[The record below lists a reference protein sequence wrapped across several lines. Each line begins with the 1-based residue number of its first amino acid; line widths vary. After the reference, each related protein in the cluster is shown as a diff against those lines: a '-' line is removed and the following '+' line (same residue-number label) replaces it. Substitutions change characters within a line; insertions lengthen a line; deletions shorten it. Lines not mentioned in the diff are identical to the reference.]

1 MMLLP
6 FHMVSSLYSR
16 TYTVDTYSVSRFE
29 YGRYYHEQLVLSYDK
44 TKGIARLA
52 RSGTP
57 LVGMLYWIRGNASWE
72 QAAGRPKNAKAIMAL
87 EIPSRLVN
95 VHSLLDA
102 AIWWSTY
109 MYLVGSKGMDG
120 GLWSTYAASDGDS
133 RTITYGRFRHHVRY
147 LGGGTRQAAFFK
159 YLYVEFVDMTRV
171 EWCEFNLVDRRVVKG
186 DLEVNGVTTSKGKAV
201 YFR

>member
-1 MMLLP
+1 MLLP

-29 YGRYYHEQLVLSYDK
+29 YGRYYREQLVLRYDK

-57 LVGMLYWIRGNASWE
+57 MTGMLRWNRGIASWE
-72 QAAGRPKNAKAIMAL
+72 QPARDADDVQDKMVL
-87 EIPSRLVN
+87 EIPNRLVN
-95 VHSLLDA
+95 VASLLDA

-109 MYLVGSKGMDG
+109 MYLGGSKGMDG
-120 GLWSTYAASDGDS
+120 GLWSKYATSDGDS
-133 RTITYGRFRHHVRY
+133 RTIMYGRVRYHIRY
-147 LGGGTRQAAFFK
+147 LGGASRENAFFK

-171 EWCEFNLVDRRVVKG
+171 SWCEFSLVDRRLVKG
-186 DLEVNGVTTSKGKAV
+186 DLEVNGVRTTNGKAV